1 MASLGRLVQ
10 CRLVGCLADRELNR
24 SSFKVVWIHEGGTS
38 RK

>member
-1 MASLGRLVQ
+1 MGRQHLYSR
-10 CRLVGCLADRELNR
+10 RLVGCLAEIGGNR